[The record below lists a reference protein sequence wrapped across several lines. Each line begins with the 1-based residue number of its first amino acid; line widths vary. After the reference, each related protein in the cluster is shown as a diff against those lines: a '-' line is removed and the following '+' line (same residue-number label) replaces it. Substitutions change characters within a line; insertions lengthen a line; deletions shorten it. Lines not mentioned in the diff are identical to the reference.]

1 MSRKFVVLY
10 KCFSGGE
17 WFEASLNSV
26 CNQADAIVCVFSK
39 TSWTGAEG
47 NDCYKPLASFKK
59 ERPDVDIH
67 MIEGE
72 YTRQTVQ
79 YQDGLDY
86 IAKNFGDDT
95 MVMIVDTDEVWP
107 EADVYQL
114 KSVMR
119 RDTEHLFFRS
129 GIYTYVKSALY
140 QVYPKEPVFCT
151 VGLAS
156 PMIPEVVERFQP
168 RGRCEHSKVRD
179 IPEVSVHH
187 MAYVRDSEDKIRRKF
202 ANTSSQEPAASK
214 NCWFDNVWPHLPFG
228 YDLHM
233 SPGLEHVWR
242 QLKGMTKEMLIPE
255 LQNAKLTDASIQYA
269 DKFWQHWIEHQDP
282 NCTLVPQPHEED
294 IPMYKDHLRTYT
306 PRVDDWLAAMKTTVL
321 ESIRLAELARKYQK
335 LGKLVEIG
343 SGTGGSMIALATG
356 ADKSELVCVDPFEPY
371 DEENYNG
378 LATGVT
384 EGDEG
389 EFWRNAD
396 IFGYRER
403 VSNIRKYSDLGAA
416 ELEDGSCDLVY
427 VDGNHSYDIVKSDLE
442 LYWPK
447 VRKGGVL
454 VGHDY
459 TTRFPGVIK
468 ATMEWEHY
476 AGITVPHGT
485 SLFFIEKQ

>member
-1 MSRKFVVLY
+1 
-10 KCFSGGE
+10 
-17 WFEASLNSV
+17 
-26 CNQADAIVCVFSK
+26 
-39 TSWTGAEG
+39 
-47 NDCYKPLASFKK
+47 
-59 ERPDVDIH
+59 
-67 MIEGE
+67 
-72 YTRQTVQ
+72 
-79 YQDGLDY
+79 
-86 IAKNFGDDT
+86 
-95 MVMIVDTDEVWP
+95 
-107 EADVYQL
+107 
-114 KSVMR
+114 
-119 RDTEHLFFRS
+119 
-129 GIYTYVKSALY
+129 
-140 QVYPKEPVFCT
+140 
-151 VGLAS
+151 
-156 PMIPEVVERFQP
+156 
-168 RGRCEHSKVRD
+168 
-179 IPEVSVHH
+179 
-187 MAYVRDSEDKIRRKF
+187 
-202 ANTSSQEPAASK
+202 
-214 NCWFDNVWPHLPFG
+214 
-228 YDLHM
+228 
-233 SPGLEHVWR
+233 
-242 QLKGMTKEMLIPE
+242 
-255 LQNAKLTDASIQYA
+255 
-269 DKFWQHWIEHQDP
+269 
-282 NCTLVPQPHEED
+282 
-294 IPMYKDHLRTYT
+294 MYKDHLRTYT

-396 IFGYRER
+396 IFGYREL